1 MAMKSMKTVFGSLVS
16 VVLLTIC
23 SSISARSQD
32 DNSSPALEP
41 GKAIERE
48 LASGERH
55 DYRITL
61 AAGEF
66 ACIAV
71 EQRGIDVTV
80 SLLTAN
86 GEKVEER
93 GLNGSYGRI

>member
-1 MAMKSMKTVFGSLVS
+1 MKSMRASLGSFAS
-16 VVLLTIC
+16 VLTLTIA
-23 SSISARSQD
+23 SFISAHSQD
-32 DNSSPALEP
+32 NNTAAAIEP

-66 ACIAV
+66 AQVVV
-71 EQRGIDVTV
+71 EQRGIDIIV

-86 GEKVEER
+86 GEKVTER
-93 GLNGSYGRI
+93 IMPGRYGRL

>member
-1 MAMKSMKTVFGSLVS
+1 MKSMKMVFGSLAS
-16 VVLLTIC
+16 AVLLTIC
-23 SSISARSQD
+23 SFISARSQGA
-32 DNSSPALEP
+32 NSSAALEP
-41 GKAIERE
+41 DKAIERE

-61 AAGEF
+61 SAGEF
-66 ACIAV
+66 ARIVV

-80 SLLTAN
+80 SVLTAN
-86 GEKVEER
+86 GEKVAER